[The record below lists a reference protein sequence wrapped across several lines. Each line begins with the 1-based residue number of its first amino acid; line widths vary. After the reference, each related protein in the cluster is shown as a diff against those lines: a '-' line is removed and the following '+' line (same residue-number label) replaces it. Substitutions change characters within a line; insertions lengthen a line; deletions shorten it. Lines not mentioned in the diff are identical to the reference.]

1 MKEVAKELNI
11 QLDNLCQFLPQD
23 MVVEFA
29 KCDPKTLLEQT
40 QKAVGDEDL
49 VMVCCCF
56 YARGHMSV
64 AGDNAPYA
72 RVALVVP

>member
-1 MKEVAKELNI
+1 MLPCFLYVNRRTTQVKEMAKELNI

-40 QKAVGDEDL
+40 QKAVGDQDL
-49 VMVCCCF
+49 VDVC
-56 YARGHMSV
+56 
-64 AGDNAPYA
+64 
-72 RVALVVP
+72 LVDRKKVHI